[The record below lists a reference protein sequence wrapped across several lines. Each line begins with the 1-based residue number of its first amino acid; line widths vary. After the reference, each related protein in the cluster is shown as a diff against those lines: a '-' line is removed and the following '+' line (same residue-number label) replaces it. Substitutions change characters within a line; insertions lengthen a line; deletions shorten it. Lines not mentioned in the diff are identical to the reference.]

1 MGGEI
6 KSSGNTYTV
15 IRVSRIQSQQQSQPL
30 QQEQSVMNNSKQQPA
45 VEITSIDDS
54 VSSSTTTTTTTT
66 TTTNVEMQ
74 EEMYSRYGMEL
85 QHLADMGFENFAVL
99 FPILKAMIPVPA
111 SETDNGEVNIEQ
123 INEVVTMLVAR
134 NS

>member
-54 VSSSTTTTTTTT
+54 VSSSTTTTT
-66 TTTNVEMQ
+66 NAEMQ
-74 EEMYSRYGMEL
+74 EEMYNRYGMEL
-85 QHLADMGFENFAVL
+85 QHLADRGFENFAVL
-99 FPILKAMIPVPA
+99 FPILKAITFML
-111 SETDNGEVNIEQ
+111 SC
-123 INEVVTMLVAR
+123 TMYVLRTADYAAITSGAGVLL
-134 NS
+134 

>member
-1 MGGEI
+1 MG
-6 KSSGNTYTV
+6 TV
-15 IRVSRIQSQQQSQPL
+15 IRVSRIESQPLQSQPL

-54 VSSSTTTTTTTT
+54 VSSSTTTTTTTI
-66 TTTNVEMQ
+66 NAEMQ